1 MVGKRSGRPSSPSV
15 LNIEDL
21 RRLACETAPRIV
33 FSYIDGATSGLKRI
47 FVVLALVR
55 SWHLDTPCRTK

>member
-33 FSYIDGATSGLKRI
+33 FRYIDGATSGLKRI
-47 FVVLALVR
+47 FVVVALVR
-55 SWHLDTPCRTK
+55 